1 MAHRRGMFAEIGG
14 RTPRQ
19 LTAHDAVYRK
29 WIMPRLASGE
39 ILVLVVETTD
49 RRVVASGGIWFRP
62 EQPRPGSPQLEVP
75 YLFSMFTEP
84 TYRHRGLA
92 RRIVREA
99 LRTCRARGYTRVVLH
114 AAPRGRPL
122 YRGLGFERTWE
133 MRSIL
138 RP

>member
-1 MAHRRGMFAEIGG
+1 MFAEIGG

-29 WIMPRLASGE
+29 WMLPRIASGE
-39 ILVLVVETTD
+39 VLVLAAETTGHKI
-49 RRVVASGGIWFRP
+49 VASGAIWFRP
-62 EQPRPGSPQLEVP
+62 EQPRPGAPQQTVP

-84 TYRHRGLA
+84 EYRRQGLA

-99 LRTCRARGYTRVVLH
+99 LRICRTRGYTRVVLH
-114 AAPRGRPL
+114 AAPTGRLL

-133 MRSIL
+133 MRFIL